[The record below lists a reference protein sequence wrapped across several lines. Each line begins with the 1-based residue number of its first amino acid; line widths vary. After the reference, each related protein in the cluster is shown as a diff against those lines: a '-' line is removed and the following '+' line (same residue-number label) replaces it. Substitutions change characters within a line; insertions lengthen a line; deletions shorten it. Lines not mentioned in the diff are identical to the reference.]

1 MSTLSLKVS
10 YSDPALGTTT
20 LRRLALARDCPPS
33 FAHLAD
39 ELRTR
44 FLLAPGRQLDLLHRD
59 QDGDLV
65 TLSSDGE
72 LRELVQSLAPDEHT
86 LRLELR
92 LADRPASVA
101 SPADSIPPTPATV
114 EADDWLEVSE
124 ARVQALAASELHSH
138 SDADKVEVLFST
150 PDSHPPSPPAAA
162 DPEETPLAA
171 PASLAERTQALI
183 DADFPSPA
191 TTDDPA
197 DEPLPSLADSESEVP
212 PPPPHDLPFTGLPSS
227 FASLLSGLPTHA
239 GSFGAHLSTLLS
251 SPHSALGRL
260 STLAHDPTGALDLS
274 DLGRSV
280 AQLSDELFGA
290 AREVAEG
297 VRREADAV
305 RGEFAQFRD
314 EVERE
319 KRRFGDEVNEALE
332 QARQERARANA
343 PTTATETA
351 SESVA
356 SPQSEPTVAASDALG
371 DEALHPSARSPSLS
385 PAERQARL
393 AQRLAKRAAK
403 EARHIAR
410 EKRRQEKEAR
420 REARRAE
427 KAAHRAAH
435 RRRDAASEDGR
446 KEEKADVSPEMA
458 PMPGSLPVFATPAAS
473 VLEAR
478 KCHPVHV
485 ERWCGT
491 HYGRLIPS
499 VSSGTSSSSSAG
511 SFSRQ
516 APLVAEAPA
525 RVDDRDHDDDD
536 DKPVLLT
543 KFLLG
548 ASDLGIDVEAPAV
561 RHALTDLWCE
571 HNGRGYSRLIERA
584 CDEWLSY

>member
-10 YSDPALGTTT
+10 YSDPASGTTT
-20 LRRLALARDCPPS
+20 LRRLALARGCPPS
-33 FAHLAD
+33 FAHLAAD
-39 ELRTR
+39 LRTR
-44 FLLAPGRQLDLLHRD
+44 FLLAPGDQLDLLHRD

-72 LRELVQSLAPDEHT
+72 LRELVQSLTPDEHT

-101 SPADSIPPTPATV
+101 TPADSIPPTAATV

-124 ARVQALAASELHSH
+124 ARVQALAASELHSN

-150 PDSHPPSPPAAA
+150 PESHPPSPPAAA

-183 DADFPSPA
+183 DADFPSSS
-191 TTDDPA
+191 TIDDPA
-197 DEPLPSLADSESEVP
+197 DEPLPSLADVESEVP

-343 PTTATETA
+343 STTAAETA
-351 SESVA
+351 FESVA

-371 DEALHPSARSPSLS
+371 DESLHPGARSPSLS

-420 REARRAE
+420 REERRAE
-427 KAAHRAAH
+427 KAAHRTAH
-435 RRRDAASEDGR
+435 RRRDVASEDGK
-446 KEEKADVSPEMA
+446 KEEKAGASPEMA
-458 PMPGSLPVFATPAAS
+458 PMPGSLPVFANPAAS
-473 VLEAR
+473 VLEAP
-478 KCHPVHV
+478 KCHPVRV

-491 HYGRLIPS
+491 HYGRPIPS
-499 VSSGTSSSSSAG
+499 VSSSSSCTSVG
-511 SFSRQ
+511 SVFAQ

-525 RVDDRDHDDDD
+525 RLDDRDADDDD